1 MIASTAYEVHFMHH
15 QTLLAG
21 TVYRPA
27 LPGLY
32 PALVMIQG
40 SGATDRD
47 NFGYFPAIR
56 DYFVQHGIVVFCY
69 DKPGVGGS
77 TGNWKEQDLRDRA
90 EEALAARAFLHT
102 QPMVDP
108 KWVGLWGNSQGGW
121 VIPLAASLNPDVA
134 FIIMVSAPAVS
145 PAEQDRYGFEQFTR
159 AEGLSEPEI
168 QQAVALHDA
177 FIAAAPA
184 I

>member
-1 MIASTAYEVHFMHH
+1 MIAITAYEVHFMHH